1 MSLLEEIRTYPKR
14 RKDRGE
20 DKEDNI
26 YSLMAPKLY
35 GEVKPKQRKSILS
48 KLENIKAPSGE

>member
-14 RKDRGE
+14 KKGK
-20 DKEDNI
+20 KEEEEKTI
-26 YSLMAPKLY
+26 YSLIAPKLY